1 MKRYFTSLCVIAL
14 FVLMLLFPQPVFK
27 GASSGLLLWFNVIL
41 PTLLPFMIVSNLLI
55 GTRAIDAISKVFGPV
70 MCRLFGVTRY
80 GSFAIIAGFLCGYP
94 MGGTVTAD
102 LVRKQYITWQEG
114 QYLLSF
120 TNNTSPMFI
129 ISYVVWQNLK
139 DTSRTMP
146 ALLILILSPI
156 LCSFLFRIYYRP
168 GARIHSSEYPPLPKA
183 AAASLMDSCIMNG
196 FETIT
201 KVGGYIMLFSILIA
215 LLQKLP
221 LDHFLFSLLLLP
233 SLEMT
238 NGIPLLCVSPLSADA
253 CFVLSLAL
261 TSFGGWCSVAQTRS
275 MVQGARLPITPYIIE
290 KLITTLV
297 TSLLAYTYIRLF

>member
-94 MGGTVTAD
+94 MGGKVTAD

-168 GARIHSSEYPPLPKA
+168 GARIHSSGCPPLPKA

-238 NGIPLLCVSPLSADA
+238 NGIPLLCASPLSADA

-275 MVQGARLPITPYIIE
+275 MVQGTRLPITPYLIE

>member
-27 GASSGLLLWFNVIL
+27 GASSGLLLWFIVIL

-94 MGGTVTAD
+94 MGGKVTAD

>member
-41 PTLLPFMIVSNLLI
+41 PTLLPFMIISNLLI

-94 MGGTVTAD
+94 MGGKVTAD

-114 QYLLSF
+114 EYLLSF

-168 GARIHSSEYPPLPKA
+168 GARIHSSGCPPLPKA

-238 NGIPLLCVSPLSADA
+238 TGIPLLCASPLSADT

-275 MVQGARLPITPYIIE
+275 MVQGTRLPITPYIIE

>member
-94 MGGTVTAD
+94 MGGKVTAD

-156 LCSFLFRIYYRP
+156 LCSFLFRIYCRP
-168 GARIHSSEYPPLPKA
+168 GARIHSSGCPPLPKA

-238 NGIPLLCVSPLSADA
+238 NGIPLLCASPLSADA

-275 MVQGARLPITPYIIE
+275 MVQGTRLPITPYIIE

>member
-41 PTLLPFMIVSNLLI
+41 PTLLPFIIVSNLLI
-55 GTRAIDAISKVFGPV
+55 DTRAIDAISKVFGPV

-80 GSFAIIAGFLCGYP
+80 GSFAVIAGFLCGYP
-94 MGGTVTAD
+94 MGGKVTAD
-102 LVRKQYITWQEG
+102 LLRKQYITRKEG

-139 DTSRTMP
+139 DTSRTIP
-146 ALLILILSPI
+146 ALLILILSPVI
-156 LCSFLFRIYYRP
+156 CSFLFRIYYHP
-168 GARIHSSEYPPLPKA
+168 YAGYNSSQPRTLSKTSS
-183 AAASLMDSCIMNG
+183 ASLMDSCIMNG

-201 KVGGYIMLFSILIA
+201 KVGGYIMLFSILIS
-215 LLQKLP
+215 LFQKLP
-221 LDHFLFSLLLLP
+221 VDHFLYSLLILP

-238 NGIPLLCVSPLSADA
+238 NGIPLLCASSLSGDA
-253 CFVLSLAL
+253 CFILTLAL

-275 MVQGARLPITPYIIE
+275 MVQGTGLPIVPYIIE

-297 TSLLAYTYIRLF
+297 TSLLAFAYIQLF

>member
-41 PTLLPFMIVSNLLI
+41 PTLLPFMIISNLLI

-94 MGGTVTAD
+94 MGGKVTAD

-168 GARIHSSEYPPLPKA
+168 GARIHSSGCPPLPKA

-238 NGIPLLCVSPLSADA
+238 NGIPLLCTSPLSADA

-275 MVQGARLPITPYIIE
+275 MVQGTRLPITPYIIE

>member
-1 MKRYFTSLCVIAL
+1 
-14 FVLMLLFPQPVFK
+14 
-27 GASSGLLLWFNVIL
+27 
-41 PTLLPFMIVSNLLI
+41 
-55 GTRAIDAISKVFGPV
+55 
-70 MCRLFGVTRY
+70 
-80 GSFAIIAGFLCGYP
+80 
-94 MGGTVTAD
+94 
-102 LVRKQYITWQEG
+102 
-114 QYLLSF
+114 
-120 TNNTSPMFI
+120 
-129 ISYVVWQNLK
+129 
-139 DTSRTMP
+139 
-146 ALLILILSPI
+146 
-156 LCSFLFRIYYRP
+156 
-168 GARIHSSEYPPLPKA
+168 
-183 AAASLMDSCIMNG
+183 MNG

-238 NGIPLLCVSPLSADA
+238 NGIPLRCVSPLSADA

>member
-41 PTLLPFMIVSNLLI
+41 PTLLPFMIISNLLI

-94 MGGTVTAD
+94 MGGKVTAD

-114 QYLLSF
+114 EYLLSF

-168 GARIHSSEYPPLPKA
+168 GARIHSSGCPPLPKA

-238 NGIPLLCVSPLSADA
+238 TGIPLLCASPLSADT

-275 MVQGARLPITPYIIE
+275 MVQGTRLPITPYLIE

>member
-94 MGGTVTAD
+94 MGGKVTAD

-168 GARIHSSEYPPLPKA
+168 GARIHSSEYPPLPTA

>member
-94 MGGTVTAD
+94 MGGKVTAD

-168 GARIHSSEYPPLPKA
+168 GARIHSSGYPPLPKA

-238 NGIPLLCVSPLSADA
+238 NGIPLLCASPLSADA

-275 MVQGARLPITPYIIE
+275 MVQGTRLPITPYIIE

-297 TSLLAYTYIRLF
+297 TSLLAYTSIRLF

>member
-94 MGGTVTAD
+94 MGGKVTAD

-114 QYLLSF
+114 EYLLSF

-168 GARIHSSEYPPLPKA
+168 GARIHSSGCPPLPKA

-238 NGIPLLCVSPLSADA
+238 TGIPLLCASPLSADT

-275 MVQGARLPITPYIIE
+275 MVQGTRLPITPYIIE

>member
-41 PTLLPFMIVSNLLI
+41 PTLLPFMIISNLLI

-94 MGGTVTAD
+94 MGGKVTAD

-114 QYLLSF
+114 EYLLSF

-168 GARIHSSEYPPLPKA
+168 GARIHSSGCPPLPKA

-238 NGIPLLCVSPLSADA
+238 TGIPLLCASPLSADT

-275 MVQGARLPITPYIIE
+275 MVQGTRLPITPYIIE

-297 TSLLAYTYIRLF
+297 TSLLAYTYIRLI

>member
-1 MKRYFTSLCVIAL
+1 MKRYFTSLCVIVL

-94 MGGTVTAD
+94 MGGKVTAD

-168 GARIHSSEYPPLPKA
+168 GARIHSSGCPPLPKA

-238 NGIPLLCVSPLSADA
+238 NGIPLLCASPLSADA

-275 MVQGARLPITPYIIE
+275 MVQGTRLPITPYIIE

>member
-94 MGGTVTAD
+94 MGGKVTAD

-275 MVQGARLPITPYIIE
+275 MVQGTRLPITPYLIE

>member
-94 MGGTVTAD
+94 MGGKVTAD

>member
-94 MGGTVTAD
+94 MGGKVTAD

-120 TNNTSPMFI
+120 TNNTSTMFI

-168 GARIHSSEYPPLPKA
+168 GARIHSSGCPPLPKA

-238 NGIPLLCVSPLSADA
+238 NGIPLLCASPLSADA

-275 MVQGARLPITPYIIE
+275 MVQGTRLPITPYIIE

>member
-41 PTLLPFMIVSNLLI
+41 PTLLPFMIISNLLI

-94 MGGTVTAD
+94 MGGKVTAD

-168 GARIHSSEYPPLPKA
+168 GARIHSSGCPPLPKA

-238 NGIPLLCVSPLSADA
+238 NGIPLLCASPLSADA

-275 MVQGARLPITPYIIE
+275 MVQGARLPITPYLIE

>member
-94 MGGTVTAD
+94 MGGKVTAD

-168 GARIHSSEYPPLPKA
+168 GARIHSSGCPPLPKA

>member
-94 MGGTVTAD
+94 MGGKVTAD

-168 GARIHSSEYPPLPKA
+168 GARIHSSGCPPLPKA

-238 NGIPLLCVSPLSADA
+238 NGIPLLCASPLSADA

>member
-94 MGGTVTAD
+94 MGGKVTAD

-168 GARIHSSEYPPLPKA
+168 GARIHSSGCPPLPKA

-196 FETIT
+196 FEAIT

-238 NGIPLLCVSPLSADA
+238 NGIPLLCASPLSADA

-275 MVQGARLPITPYIIE
+275 MVQGTRLPITPYIIE

>member
-94 MGGTVTAD
+94 MGGKVTAD

-168 GARIHSSEYPPLPKA
+168 GARIHSSGCPPLPKA

-201 KVGGYIMLFSILIA
+201 KVGGYIMLFSIPIA

-238 NGIPLLCVSPLSADA
+238 NGIPLLCASPLSADA

-275 MVQGARLPITPYIIE
+275 MVQGTRLPITPYIIE

>member
-94 MGGTVTAD
+94 MGGKVTAD

-146 ALLILILSPI
+146 ALLIPMRSPI
-156 LCSFLFRIYYRP
+156 LFSFRCRFYYRP
-168 GARIHSSEYPPLPKA
+168 GACIHAAEYPPLPKA

-290 KLITTLV
+290 KLITNLV
-297 TSLLAYTYIRLF
+297 PRLLA